1 MRLGRQL
8 RGTLL
13 AVLIGSTATAALA
26 DRPMISIVVDDLGDN
41 WDEGRAAVALPG
53 AVACA
58 FLPESPHTRRLAEM
72 AFAARKEILVHL
84 PLEPSAGR
92 AHPLAL
98 SAQTPLTNRDTQ
110 LARLLDSVPHAAG
123 VNNHQGSRAT
133 ANRGAM
139 HWLMRELSRRGTG
152 YFVDS
157 MTTAHS
163 VAYPLARAYGVPATR
178 RRVFLDHERGVEPTR
193 AQFQRLLD
201 LARHNG
207 GALAIAHP
215 YAETYAVLS
224 EMLPRLAELGVE
236 LVPPSQLI
244 RLTEQRLLVQPMT
257 LQISTS
263 LTAPVPAP
271 RPPTLAPSPDLSAA
285 AAR

>member
-26 DRPMISIVVDDLGDN
+26 DRPLISIVVDDLGDN
-41 WDEGRAAVALPG
+41 WNEGRAAIGLPG

-72 AFAARKEILVHL
+72 AFAANKEILVHL
-84 PLEPSAGR
+84 PLEPSAGH

-98 SAQTPLTNRDTQ
+98 STQTPATGRDDQLT
-110 LARLLDSVPHAAG
+110 RLLASVPHAAG

-133 ANRGAM
+133 ASRGTM

-157 MTTAHS
+157 MTTTES
-163 VAYPLARAYGVPATR
+163 VAYPLARAYGIPATK
-178 RRVFLDHERGVEPTR
+178 RRVFLDHERGIEPTR
-193 AQFQRLLD
+193 MQFRRLLD
-201 LARHNG
+201 LARRTG
-207 GALAIAHP
+207 GALAIGHP
-215 YAETYAVLS
+215 YPETYAVLA
-224 EMLPRLAELGVE
+224 EMLPQLAELGVE
-236 LVPPSQLI
+236 LVPPSRLI
-244 RLTEQRLLVQPMT
+244 RLTEQRLLVQPM
-257 LQISTS
+257 S
-263 LTAPVPAP
+263 LRMATALSA
-271 RPPTLAPSPDLSAA
+271 PTLSPTPDFSDA